1 MEGESTLIWGIL
13 FGSIGLGYC
22 VYAKQQRKGMAL
34 LSGIGLIFF
43 PYFVSNLWLT
53 LLIGVVLVLAPWF
66 LRF

>member
-1 MEGESTLIWGIL
+1 MDSESGLLLGVL

-34 LSGIGLIFF
+34 ISGIGLMVF
-43 PYFVSNLWLT
+43 PYFVSSVWAP
-53 LLIGVVLVLAPWF
+53 LLIGTVLVLAPWF

>member
-1 MEGESTLIWGIL
+1 MDSESGLLLGVL

-34 LSGIGLIFF
+34 ISGIGLMVF
-43 PYFVSNLWLT
+43 PYFVSSVWAS
-53 LLIGVVLVLAPWF
+53 LLIGAVLVLAPWF